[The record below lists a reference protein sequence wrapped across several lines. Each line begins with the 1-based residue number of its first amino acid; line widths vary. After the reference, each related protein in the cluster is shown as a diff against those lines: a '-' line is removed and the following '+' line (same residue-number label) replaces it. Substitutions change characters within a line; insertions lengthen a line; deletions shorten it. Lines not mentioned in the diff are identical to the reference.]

1 MSDALRITFLGTGTS
16 MGVPV
21 IGCPCEV
28 CQSVDPHDNRL
39 RSSVLI
45 QKGDSNIIIDSGPDF
60 RYQALR
66 AGVRSLSAL
75 VFTHEHKDHTAGMDD
90 VRAFNFIQRKPV
102 EVYASTAV
110 EKALRNEFHYAFTD
124 IKYPGVP
131 EIRIN
136 NIAANATFE
145 IEGLLFEP
153 IQVYHHKLP
162 VLGFRIGD
170 FTYITDANSIAE
182 EEIEKVRGTKVLVL
196 NALRRQTHISHFTL
210 DEALR
215 LIEEIKPEQAYLTH
229 ISHQMGTHA
238 DVSKEL
244 PSNVAIAYDQLQ
256 IEL

>member
-1 MSDALRITFLGTGTS
+1 

-28 CQSVDPHDNRL
+28 CQSVDPHDNRF

-153 IQVYHHKLP
+153 IQVYHHKMP

>member
-1 MSDALRITFLGTGTS
+1 MHYKLR
-16 MGVPV
+16 
-21 IGCPCEV
+21 
-28 CQSVDPHDNRL
+28 
-39 RSSVLI
+39 
-45 QKGDSNIIIDSGPDF
+45 
-60 RYQALR
+60 
-66 AGVRSLSAL
+66 
-75 VFTHEHKDHTAGMDD
+75 
-90 VRAFNFIQRKPV
+90 
-102 EVYASTAV
+102 
-110 EKALRNEFHYAFTD
+110 
-124 IKYPGVP
+124 
-131 EIRIN
+131 
-136 NIAANATFE
+136 
-145 IEGLLFEP
+145 
-153 IQVYHHKLP
+153 

-170 FTYITDANSIAE
+170 FTYITDAKSIAE

>member
-1 MSDALRITFLGTGTS
+1 

-28 CQSVDPHDNRL
+28 CQSKDPKDNRL

-45 QKGDSNIIIDSGPDF
+45 QKGDTNIIIDSGPDF
-60 RYQALR
+60 RYQTLR
-66 AGVRSLSAL
+66 AGVKSLSAL

-102 EVYASTAV
+102 EVYASTSV
-110 EKALRNEFHYAFTD
+110 EKALRNEFHYAFSD
-124 IKYPGVP
+124 VKYPGVP

-136 NIAANATFE
+136 NISSNANFE

-215 LIEEIKPEQAYLTH
+215 LIDEIKPDKAYLTH
-229 ISHQMGTHA
+229 ISHQMGKHE

-244 PSNVAIAYDQLQ
+244 PAHVSIAHDQLE
-256 IEL
+256 IDL